1 MKDFITG
8 KEALS
13 SWKIDEIDL
22 ITDALSEQDIL
33 MELWHREE
41 KSFFAPA
48 GEWKNDYFIAEV
60 FKPITFVYLFFSIML
75 VIPMIFFIP
84 FLIKKFFERRSLR
97 TQIINE
103 RIKICSST
111 PIPIIGDEVYSE
123 LEKSYWGKRLIDA
136 GVIYKVSL

>member
-1 MKDFITG
+1 MKDFITD

-48 GEWKNDYFIAEV
+48 GEWKNRELQRLYGRNGGRFVVGGRILPLHPGQGMDRGNQTGLAESLPLPDRME
-60 FKPITFVYLFFSIML
+60 KP
-75 VIPMIFFIP
+75 
-84 FLIKKFFERRSLR
+84 
-97 TQIINE
+97 Q
-103 RIKICSST
+103 
-111 PIPIIGDEVYSE
+111 
-123 LEKSYWGKRLIDA
+123 
-136 GVIYKVSL
+136 